1 MKKYFKFFYLALFA
15 VLAISVTSCSKDDDE
30 PNGGVGSNSTFTVNG
45 QNYGVHESGA
55 SNSITDYGEVR
66 PDLGISIKA
75 ELFPSKSGEFD
86 FFPRIN
92 MSFEAKAVKLSKGL
106 TLEIEDGYV
115 EYLTDFGKGAKFS
128 DIISGNVTVEEV
140 SSSSVTLKFNNLK
153 LQEEDRNDNTLD
165 IDNVLTL
172 NGTLVFKYTK
182 I

>member
-30 PNGGVGSNSTFTVNG
+30 PNGGGDSNSSFTVNG
-45 QNYGVHESGA
+45 QNYSVHKSGA
-55 SNSITDYGEVR
+55 SNSITDYSEAR
-66 PDLGISIKA
+66 PDLGISIIA
-75 ELFPSKSGEFD
+75 ELYPSKSGEFD
-86 FFPRIN
+86 FFPHIN
-92 MSFEAKAVKLSKGL
+92 MSLDAKAVKLSKGL
-106 TLEIEDGYV
+106 TLDIENGYV

-128 DIISGNVTVEEV
+128 DVISGNVTVEEV
-140 SSSSVTLKFNNLK
+140 LSSSVTLKFNNLK
-153 LQEEDRNDNTLD
+153 LQEEYRNDNRLD